1 MLRWLLL
8 VVLFVLVIACGG
20 VAWLYH
26 NATPDMLP
34 QIKATFDGQELA
46 PTAYKWHVP
55 IVGSWLR
62 RTYAE
67 TLNPTPAELALPVS
81 GASPDLVV
89 TPGGYSAQ
97 LTITDAAGES
107 IYDGS
112 ATGFRSYRFAENGTY
127 DAKLIVSTS
136 GTPAD
141 EATVTGTETWQFR
154 FTVSIKPS
162 IQLATDSVAQGGV
175 AAVRVGQTL
184 GQKCRLCQG
193 RHRLDLLPAYPMEPD
208 ARQH

>member
-1 MLRWLLL
+1 M
-8 VVLFVLVIACGG
+8 A
-20 VAWLYH
+20 
-26 NATPDMLP
+26 LP
-34 QIKATFDGQELA
+34 QCHPRYAAQIKATFDGQELA

-112 ATGFRSYRFAENGTY
+112 ATASA
-127 DAKLIVSTS
+127 
-136 GTPAD
+136 
-141 EATVTGTETWQFR
+141 ATVLLRTAPTM
-154 FTVSIKPS
+154 PS
-162 IQLATDSVAQGGV
+162 
-175 AAVRVGQTL
+175 
-184 GQKCRLCQG
+184 
-193 RHRLDLLPAYPMEPD
+193 
-208 ARQH
+208 

>member
-1 MLRWLLL
+1 MRRPPNRTVLRRTPRRSLRTPLTQKLGRGVTGMLRWLLL

-67 TLNPTPAELALPVS
+67 TLNPTRPSWRCRCPVLRPIWS
-81 GASPDLVV
+81 SRR
-89 TPGGYSAQ
+89 
-97 LTITDAAGES
+97 AAT
-107 IYDGS
+107 
-112 ATGFRSYRFAENGTY
+112 A
-127 DAKLIVSTS
+127 
-136 GTPAD
+136 
-141 EATVTGTETWQFR
+141 
-154 FTVSIKPS
+154 PS
-162 IQLATDSVAQGGV
+162 
-175 AAVRVGQTL
+175 
-184 GQKCRLCQG
+184 
-193 RHRLDLLPAYPMEPD
+193 
-208 ARQH
+208 